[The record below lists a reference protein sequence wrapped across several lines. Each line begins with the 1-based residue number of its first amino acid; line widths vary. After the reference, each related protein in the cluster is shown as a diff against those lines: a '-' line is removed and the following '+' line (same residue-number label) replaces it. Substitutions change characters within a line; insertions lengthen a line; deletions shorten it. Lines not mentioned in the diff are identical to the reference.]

1 MFNLKITKMKK
12 LFSLLCLVVLLGV
25 SVNVM
30 GQGTGIAPT
39 LGSTHTY
46 KINGGV
52 AVSGNSYTWS
62 LDKGSLGT
70 SAAATDYSFGATTNA
85 PSIDITWLATASLS
99 TEYYLRVV
107 ERTTASGCSN
117 EKVIQIV
124 PVNPFFLV
132 ISTTQTSP
140 VCYASDVAVTLLTGV
155 PQYNH
160 GTVDLIYTVTPNNI
174 GSGTSY
180 SFVVADVL
188 SNDANFSALPVVTGG
203 NLASGTVTSTGTGA
217 VTLTYTVTNDV
228 FFTNATDPAGTAADI
243 NLEVTIS
250 AGKTNQN
257 VADNTTGTYVVTVEA
272 NRPDTGAITTD

>member
-1 MFNLKITKMKK
+1 MKN

-25 SVNVM
+25 SANVM

-46 KINGGV
+46 KINAGV
-52 AVSGNSYTWS
+52 AVVGNTYTWS

-70 SAAATDYSFGATTNA
+70 SAAGTDYTFGTTTDE
-85 PSIDITWLATASLS
+85 PSIDITWLATATLS

-107 ERTTASGCSN
+107 ERTTVGGCSN

-140 VCYASDVAVTLLTGV
+140 VCYASDVVVTLDEGE

-174 GSGTSY
+174 GTGTTY
-180 SFVVADVL
+180 SFAVADVL
-188 SNDANFSALPVVTGG
+188 SDDVNFTAVPEVVGG
-203 NLASGTVTSTGTGA
+203 SLASGTVTSDGTGP

-228 FFTNATDPAGTAADI
+228 FFTNATDPTGIAADI
-243 NLEVTIS
+243 DLAITISDGITDQDVEDNGDGTYDVTI
-250 AGKTNQN
+250 
-257 VADNTTGTYVVTVEA
+257 EA
-272 NRPDTGAITTD
+272 NRPNTGAITPDL